1 MVLGVPFP
9 PGWLQGVD
17 RAGAEGLPGAHPPSL
32 TMGFGG
38 LEWKLYGIFNGDFQ
52 WGFSMGIFNGVF
64 QWCFSMGIF
73 NGDFQW
79 GFSMGIFNGMGR
91 LMGM

>member
-52 WGFSMGIFNGVF
+52 WGFSMGIFNG
-64 QWCFSMGIF
+64 
-73 NGDFQW
+73 
-79 GFSMGIFNGMGR
+79 MGR

>member
-1 MVLGVPFP
+1 
-9 PGWLQGVD
+9 
-17 RAGAEGLPGAHPPSL
+17 
-32 TMGFGG
+32 
-38 LEWKLYGIFNGDFQ
+38 
-52 WGFSMGIFNGVF
+52 MGIFNGVF